1 MWMDF
6 FWRGGVYVGTRGG
19 SLWVQDS
26 NIVSCKELT
35 DPWESSSVLAF
46 ASCLTP
52 KETGNPQLGLHF
64 SVYGN
69 RAD

>member
-1 MWMDF
+1 M
-6 FWRGGVYVGTRGG
+6 G
-19 SLWVQDS
+19 SLIQDS

-35 DPWESSSVLAF
+35 DPRESPSALAF

-52 KETGNPQLGLHF
+52 KVTGNPQLDSHF